1 MRTEGD
7 LIKINDWL
15 LPLSWIYGG
24 MVRFRNWL
32 FDIGLKKSQSFSIP
46 IISVGNITVGGSG
59 KTPHVEYLIRL
70 LHDKV
75 KIAVLSRGYKRKTS
89 GYVLADKD
97 TTMSEIGD
105 EPFQMHSKFDDI
117 YVAVDA
123 KRVRGIEKLQNEE
136 PTKDVDVVL
145 LDDAFQH
152 RYVKPGINIL
162 LVDYHRLIIYDKM
175 LPAGRLREPLSGKNR
190 ADIVIITKCPKD
202 LKPMEFRVL
211 TKAMDLYPFQ
221 KLYFTCI
228 NYDTPK
234 GVFEDQQIAK
244 EELKNYHALLVT
256 GIASPKQMEHDLK
269 PMVKSMQSLSFGDH
283 HRFKNKDITR
293 INEAFEQM
301 PEPRLIIT
309 TEKDAVRLK
318 ETDGLYEIVKKSIYE
333 LPIKVSFML
342 EQEDIFNDKI
352 ISYVRKIQET
362 ASWLKERM
370 TTSPKTAIILGT
382 GLGQLASEITDSYEF
397 PYSEIPNFP
406 VSTVQGHAGK
416 LIFGK
421 LGGKDIMAMEGRFHY
436 YEGYDMKAVTFP
448 ERVMYEL
455 GIETLFVSNAS
466 GGMNPEFQIGDLMII
481 DDHINFFPEH
491 PLRGKNFPTGPRF
504 PDMHEAY
511 DKKLRDLA
519 DDIAKEKGI
528 DAKHGVYVGVQGPT
542 FETPA
547 EYRMYRILGGD
558 AVGMSTVPE
567 VIVARH
573 CGIKVFGISIIT
585 DLGGFDVPV
594 EVSHEEVQIAAN
606 AAQPKMTEIMREII
620 RRS

>member
-318 ETDGLYEIVKKSIYE
+318 ETEGLYEIVKKSIYE

-342 EQEDIFNDKI
+342 EQEDNFNDKI
-352 ISYVRKIQET
+352 ISYVRKNSRNSIL
-362 ASWLKERM
+362 AKERM

-547 EYRMYRILGGD
+547 EYRMYRVLGGD